1 MEDLFI
7 SVIITAYNRKE
18 FLLDAVKSALNQT
31 LSKEKYEIIVIKNYN
46 DNNIDKFLNKNNIKN
61 IIMDGTIGEYLYKG
75 INESKGD
82 IISFLDDDDLFFNN
96 KLEYVYNL
104 FKKNNNLIYYHNNSK
119 IIDKNGKITKL
130 RINAPYFNMSSINIK
145 KDIIN
150 IDNIIYYIKKI
161 STDQDLFMYLCA
173 LESDKKIISNKMEL
187 TYYRYHNSTSNTVSS
202 DIKDFNYNTV
212 KKLDTI
218 IDGLYLFK
226 TIFKSKKII
235 KSYKLANNI

>member
-46 DNNIDKFLNKNNIKN
+46 DDNIDEFLNKNNIKN

-104 FKKNNNLIYYHNNSK
+104 FKK
-119 IIDKNGKITKL
+119 III
-130 RINAPYFNMSSINIK
+130 
-145 KDIIN
+145 
-150 IDNIIYYIKKI
+150 
-161 STDQDLFMYLCA
+161 
-173 LESDKKIISNKMEL
+173 
-187 TYYRYHNSTSNTVSS
+187 
-202 DIKDFNYNTV
+202 
-212 KKLDTI
+212 
-218 IDGLYLFK
+218 
-226 TIFKSKKII
+226 
-235 KSYKLANNI
+235 